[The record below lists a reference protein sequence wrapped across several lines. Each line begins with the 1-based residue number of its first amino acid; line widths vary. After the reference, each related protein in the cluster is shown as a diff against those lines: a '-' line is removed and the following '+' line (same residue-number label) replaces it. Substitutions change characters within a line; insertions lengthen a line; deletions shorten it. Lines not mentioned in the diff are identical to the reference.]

1 MKRYFINRDVLFD
14 FLICEN
20 YFEFRKDKLESFE
33 FVRQS
38 CEYVKNILKEE
49 DSICIVS
56 EYSLISIYLSFI
68 EKEEDIKN
76 KIAILIR
83 SLQAD
88 ESKWIVINE
97 NEEIINKAICYSEDK
112 DINYNSSLQYF
123 CAIFGGC
130 DAIITNDLE
139 FSNFDIEVL
148 QTKK

>member
-1 MKRYFINRDVLFD
+1 MKRYFISRDVLFD
-14 FLICEN
+14 FLICEE
-20 YFEFRKDKLESFE
+20 YLELKKDKQKSFDMVKE
-33 FVRQS
+33 S

-49 DSICIVS
+49 DSVCVVN
-56 EYSLISIYLSFI
+56 EYSLVSIYLSFI

-123 CAIFGGC
+123 CAILGGC